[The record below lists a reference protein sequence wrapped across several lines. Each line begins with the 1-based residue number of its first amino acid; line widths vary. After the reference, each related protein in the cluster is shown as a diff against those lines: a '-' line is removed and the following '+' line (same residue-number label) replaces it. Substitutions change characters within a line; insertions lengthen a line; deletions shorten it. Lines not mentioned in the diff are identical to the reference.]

1 MSKDLEEI
9 KVYAVHVLDSLL
21 DYSETK
27 LFTRYIDAVDEYQCA
42 INEAKKDNRM
52 KEIYSQSD
60 EHLYYEGDESS
71 VKIFIEELKINQ

>member
-1 MSKDLEEI
+1 MSKNLEEI

-27 LFTRYIDAVDEYQCA
+27 LFTNINDALHEYQCEV
-42 INEAKKDNRM
+42 NEAKKDNRI

-71 VKIFIEELKINQ
+71 VKIFWEELKINQ

>member
-1 MSKDLEEI
+1 MKQLNE
-9 KVYAVHVLDSLL
+9 VYAVYILDSLL

-27 LFTRYIDAVDEYQCA
+27 LFSNVYDALHEFNVSV
-42 INEAKKDNRM
+42 NEAKKDNRI

-71 VKIFIEELKINQ
+71 VKILIEKIQIK